1 MIIYTSITSVNWSFN
16 EKGKQKQAFYPICTH
31 GSESVNDNMDEIL
44 DYILNKDN
52 CECTTYKDVYDQFRS
67 TALENRIKALEEKLY
82 S

>member
-1 MIIYTSITSVNWSFN
+1 MFYLELNHIIY
-16 EKGKQKQAFYPICTH
+16 GKMNRIIRQAFYPICTH

>member
-1 MIIYTSITSVNWSFN
+1 
-16 EKGKQKQAFYPICTH
+16 
-31 GSESVNDNMDEIL
+31 MDEIL